1 MLQTSKAACALHVML
16 ALSSLGAC
24 ANELEPLP
32 PVDDQSAE
40 LAGARDLSRGK
51 RRTLVDNVV
60 AAENQLFT
68 SSGRLFVSGDEGV
81 FEVEKQGTRYSA
93 RKLSTSVTC
102 QFGGLTDYAGTLY
115 ANCYDGTDSKLLGA
129 KLTEAPQLQPI
140 RALPGVGLANGLTH
154 DDKGNLYVASTFDGT
169 ILRLQLDPTDPLK
182 VSAQDTYLPNA
193 GLFSNGLKFHA
204 GKLYWTAFTTVKA
217 VDIGPDGK
225 PGPQKEL
232 GGAFT
237 FFDDLYVDDSGILL
251 DDFLGGKVLA
261 FDSKIQFLNATPN
274 STFNGP
280 SSVQPA
286 QGRLGLSN
294 NAVIVTERG
303 ANRVSVFE

>member
-1 MLQTSKAACALHVML
+1 MLRSSKAACALHAML
-16 ALSSLGAC
+16 TLSTLGAC
-24 ANELEPLP
+24 ANEIDSPS

-40 LAGARDLSRGK
+40 LSGVRDLSRGE

-68 SSGRLFVSGDEGV
+68 STGRLFVSGDEGV
-81 FEVEKQGTRYSA
+81 FEVSKQGSSYSA
-93 RKLSTSVTC
+93 RKLSTTVKC
-102 QFGGLTDYAGTLY
+102 QFGGLTEYAGTLF
-115 ANCYDGTDSKLLGA
+115 ANCYDGTDSKVLGA

-140 RALPGVGLANGLTH
+140 RALPGVGLANGLTN
-154 DDKGNLYVASTFDGT
+154 DGKGNLYVASTFDGT
-169 ILRLQLDPTDPLK
+169 ILRLQLDPADPLT
-182 VSAQDTYLPNA
+182 VRAQDTYLPNA

-217 VDIGPDGK
+217 VDIGADGK
-225 PGPQKEL
+225 PGPLKEL

-237 FFDDLYVDDSGILL
+237 FFDDLYVDDGGILL
-251 DDFLGGKVLA
+251 DDYLGGKVLA

-286 QGRLGLSN
+286 QGRLGLSS
-294 NAVIVTERG
+294 NAIIVTERG